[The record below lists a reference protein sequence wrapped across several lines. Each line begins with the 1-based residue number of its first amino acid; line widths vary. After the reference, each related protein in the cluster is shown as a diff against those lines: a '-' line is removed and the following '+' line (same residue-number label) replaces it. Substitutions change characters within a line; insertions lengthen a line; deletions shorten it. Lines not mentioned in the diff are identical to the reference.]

1 MKCGFKLF
9 VFNSLGLE
17 AFAAETKNR
26 AVILPLITFYSSLQ
40 EGEVYNWW
48 AENDSLGD
56 MNKLSDQFYTVLN
69 KNPLSRWQYFTSDE
83 LVKDKDS
90 LWHLSV
96 LTDQFKIEY
105 AKHRKAGLVVS
116 GDVKVSPSPLSATGV
131 RLTQH
136 LEILR
141 VKNGEKI
148 GESLRITDIPR
159 YQYEQMINS
168 AAIHSQELILST
180 FSDLHEKIE
189 NYRPTLQKETKNSQL
204 ILTGVMTDEQLEGFK
219 TRLQHATGAIKG
231 FQTVSLEREQ
241 VVLQVEGIDGETLA
255 QVLNQTQWKGLRT
268 QVIST
273 DSRQVVF
280 DVKAR
285 SGVL

>member
-1 MKCGFKLF
+1 MKSGFKVLF
-9 VFNSLGLE
+9 LNSIGVPAL
-17 AFAAETKNR
+17 AAETKKHPT
-26 AVILPLITFYSSLQ
+26 ILPLITFYSTLD

-56 MNKLSDQFYTVLN
+56 MNKLSDQFYTALH
-69 KNPLSRWQYFTSDE
+69 KHPLSRWQYFTSDE
-83 LVKDKDS
+83 LVKDKDP
-90 LWHLSV
+90 LWHVSV
-96 LTDQFKIEY
+96 LTDQLKIEY

-116 GDVKVSPSPLSATGV
+116 GDVKVTPSPLLAFGV
-131 RLTQH
+131 RFTQR

-159 YQYEQMINS
+159 YQYDQMLNS
-168 AAIHSQELILST
+168 AVIHTQELILAS

-189 NYRPTLQKETKNSQL
+189 AYQPDAKKTEFANLVLTGTFTYQQLEAFKQRLQKMLPS
-204 ILTGVMTDEQLEGFK
+204 
-219 TRLQHATGAIKG
+219 IKG
-231 FQTVSLEREQ
+231 FQTLSQEREQ
-241 VVLQVEGIDGETLA
+241 VVLQIEGVESETLA
-255 QVLNQTQWKGLRT
+255 QALSRTEWKAFRT

-280 DVKAR
+280 DMKAR
-285 SGVL
+285 TGVL